1 MKYANAHGLPF
12 LVVNQGH
19 GFTKTLGQLKRGI
32 EIHVR
37 TLNKIRINPEGTSA
51 FMQGGVYTD
60 QVISS
65 LWDAGYVTS
74 KFVAGFIIALRFWF
88 INERI

>member
-1 MKYANAHGLPF
+1 MKYANAVKLPF
-12 LVVNQGH
+12 LAVNRGH
-19 GFTKTLGQLKRGI
+19 GTTETLGRLKHGI

-37 TLNKIRINPEGTSA
+37 TLHTIRINPDGTSA
-51 FMQGGVYTD
+51 FMQGGVYAD

-74 KFVAGFIIALRFWF
+74 KFAVEFLWLY
-88 INERI
+88 